1 MNRLKRITLFL
12 ALSLTVQLVA
22 YPQEKK
28 PTEKEKK
35 TGGQTPASTDA
46 APTPPRPPLAFGLV
60 EDTPVK
66 LKLTRTMSSKDATA
80 DEKVDFEVLEDIKI
94 ADVLIIKQGAMAI
107 ATVTEAQPKRRMG
120 RAGKLN
126 MNIDYV
132 QLVDGEK
139 VPLRAVKGGSGGNHT
154 GAMTGAI
161 VASSILFFP
170 AAPFF
175 LFMHGKDITIPK
187 GTEITAYI
195 AGDTPLDPMKFN
207 KQSSFAVESGTAKS
221 EASTSGFSSVS
232 IKSAP
237 DGAEITIDGKLVG
250 TTPSTVQ
257 LTSGEHTIAIDKSG
271 FKSWQRTITVTA
283 GGAIN
288 LETNLDK
295 IP

>member
-1 MNRLKRITLFL
+1 MK
-12 ALSLTVQLVA
+12 SLTRLATLVVVFSICTTLTF
-22 YPQEKK
+22 PQEKPGKKDKK
-28 PTEKEKK
+28 PEQPQTAAPS
-35 TGGQTPASTDA
+35 TPA
-46 APTPPRPPLAFGLV
+46 PTRPALAFGLT
-60 EDTPVK
+60 EDTPVR
-66 LKLTRTMSSKDATA
+66 LKLTRTMSSSDAKV
-80 DEKVDFEVLEDIKI
+80 DDKVDFEVLEDVKI
-94 ADVLIIKQGAMAI
+94 GDVIVIQHGGMAI

-132 QLVDGEK
+132 QLVSGEK
-139 VPLRAVKGGSGGNHT
+139 APLRAVKGGSGGNHT

-161 VASSILFFP
+161 VATSILFFP

-195 AGDTPLDPMKFN
+195 GGDTPLDPAKFN
-207 KQSSFAVESGTAKS
+207 KQSAVVESGTPKS
-221 EASTSGFSSVS
+221 EATATAMSAVV
-232 IKSAP
+232 IKSTP

-257 LTSGEHTIAIDKSG
+257 LVPGEHTVSIDKSS
-271 FKSWQRTITVTA
+271 FKQWQRTITVTA

-288 LETNLDK
+288 LEATLEK
-295 IP
+295 LP

>member
-1 MNRLKRITLFL
+1 MKPVRIALTLVFCLIL
-12 ALSLTVQLVA
+12 ATLA
-22 YPQEKK
+22 FPQEK
-28 PTEKEKK
+28 PSKK
-35 TGGQTPASTDA
+35 DKKSMPVQPAASATPAQ
-46 APTPPRPPLAFGLV
+46 PRPPLEFGLS

-66 LKLTRTMSSKDATA
+66 LKLTRTMSSKDAKA
-80 DEKVDFEVLEDIKI
+80 DEKVDFEVLEDVKVR
-94 ADVLIIKQGAMAI
+94 DVVVVQHGAMAI
-107 ATVTEAQPKRRMG
+107 GTVTEAQPKRRMG

-126 MNIDYV
+126 INIDYV

-161 VASSILFFP
+161 VASSLLFFP

-187 GTEITAYI
+187 GTEVSAYV
-195 AGDTPLDPMKFN
+195 AADTPLDPAKFN
-207 KQSSFAVESGTAKS
+207 NQSAAVESGTSKP
-221 EASTSGFSSVS
+221 EASATTMSAVV
-232 IKSAP
+232 IKSTP

-257 LTSGEHTIAIDKSG
+257 LTPGEHTISIDKSG
-271 FKSWQRTITVTA
+271 FKQWQRTITVTA

-288 LETNLDK
+288 LEATLDK
-295 IP
+295 LP

>member
-1 MNRLKRITLFL
+1 MKCLSRITLLL
-12 ALSLTVQLVA
+12 AFCLIFPPLA
-22 YPQEKK
+22 YPQEKPDKKENKTAAQTQPSAQVAPSAAK
-28 PTEKEKK
+28 P
-35 TGGQTPASTDA
+35 PM
-46 APTPPRPPLAFGLV
+46 AFGLA

-66 LKLTRTMSSKDATA
+66 LKLNRTMSSKDATLN
-80 DEKVDFEVLEDIKI
+80 EKVDFEVLEDVKVG
-94 ADVLIIKQGAMAI
+94 DTVVVQHGATAI

-139 VPLRAVKGGSGGNHT
+139 APLRAVKGGSGGSHT

-161 VASSILFFP
+161 VATSIVFFP

-195 AGDTPLDPMKFN
+195 AGDTPLDPAKFN
-207 KQSSFAVESGTAKS
+207 KPPAAAESGTPKP
-221 EASTSGFSSVS
+221 EASATVTSTVV
-232 IKSAP
+232 IKSTP
-237 DGAEITIDGKLVG
+237 DGAEVTIDGKFVG
-250 TTPSTVQ
+250 TTPSTLQ
-257 LTSGEHTIAIDKSG
+257 LTQGEHSIIIEKSG
-271 FKSWQRTITVTA
+271 LKPWQRTITVTA

-288 LETNLDK
+288 LEATLDK
-295 IP
+295 LP

>member
-1 MNRLKRITLFL
+1 MRIALTLGFCLIYSSL
-12 ALSLTVQLVA
+12 AF
-22 YPQEKK
+22 PQEKSNNK
-28 PTEKEKK
+28 DKK
-35 TGGQTPASTDA
+35 TTPVQTAAPATPAATRA
-46 APTPPRPPLAFGLV
+46 PLAFGLA
-60 EDTPVK
+60 EDTPVR
-66 LKLTRTMSSKDATA
+66 LKLTRTMSSSDAKV
-80 DEKVDFEVLEDIKI
+80 DDKVDFEILEDVKI
-94 ADVLIIKQGAMAI
+94 GEVIVIQHGGMAI

-132 QLVDGEK
+132 QLVSGEK
-139 VPLRAVKGGSGGNHT
+139 APLRAVKGGSGGNHT

-161 VASSILFFP
+161 VATSILFFP

-195 AGDTPLDPMKFN
+195 AGDTPLDPTKFN
-207 KQSSFAVESGTAKS
+207 KQSAAVESGTSKS
-221 EASTSGFSSVS
+221 EASATAMSAVV
-232 IKSAP
+232 IKSTP

-257 LTSGEHTIAIDKSG
+257 LTPGEHTVSIDKSG
-271 FKSWQRTITVTA
+271 FKQWQRTITVTS

-288 LETNLDK
+288 LEGTLDK
-295 IP
+295 LP